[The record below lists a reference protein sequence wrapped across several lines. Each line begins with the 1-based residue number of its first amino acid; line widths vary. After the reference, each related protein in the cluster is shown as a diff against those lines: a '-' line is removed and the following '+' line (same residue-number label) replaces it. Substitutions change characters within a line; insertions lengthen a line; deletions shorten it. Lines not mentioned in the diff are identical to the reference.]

1 MYISL
6 SDRPKDEERP
16 AGASR
21 AGRGVSSVVVALGV
35 VSMLKNVATRSVS
48 HWAIAVLDLRSG

>member
-1 MYISL
+1 
-6 SDRPKDEERP
+6 
-16 AGASR
+16 
-21 AGRGVSSVVVALGV
+21 VALGV